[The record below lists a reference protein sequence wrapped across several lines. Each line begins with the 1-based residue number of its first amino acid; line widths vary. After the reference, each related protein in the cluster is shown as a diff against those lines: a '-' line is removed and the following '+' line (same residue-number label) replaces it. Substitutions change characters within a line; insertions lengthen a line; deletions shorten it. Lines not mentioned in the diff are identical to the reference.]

1 MFTFRPKK
9 IIREKTNETILVQNQ
24 IIPYTLIRTNRATR
38 LTLKISSHKGLE
50 VVVPYKFNLSR
61 IPRFIHEKSDWL
73 VKNIK
78 QNQSAPKKIKDGD
91 CIKVLGYDHKIKL
104 FSVTTKETVK
114 LVKSYRTENTKAV
127 FDGYEIQIFTKSN
140 ENLTSLLE
148 DFFKKRAKKYFTER
162 ADYWAEKMQL
172 NYNSL
177 TLRSQKTR
185 WGSCSKNGN
194 INFNWRL
201 ILTTKPILDSVIIH
215 ELAHIKHLNHGK
227 QFYSLLETFCPDHKQ
242 RTKQL
247 SNWKF
252 PF

>member
-1 MFTFRPKK
+1 
-9 IIREKTNETILVQNQ
+9 
-24 IIPYTLIRTNRATR
+24 PYR
-38 LTLKISSHKGLE
+38 
-50 VVVPYKFNLSR
+50 FNLSR

-78 QNQSAPKKIKDGD
+78 QSQSSPKKIKHGD
-91 CIKVLGYDHKIKL
+91 CIKVLGYDHEIKI
-104 FSVTTKETVK
+104 FPVTATATNKAKARSSKKEKVK
-114 LVKSYRTENTKAV
+114 LAKSYRTENGKAV
-127 FDGYEIQIFTKSN
+127 FNGYEIQIFTNSN
-140 ENLTSLLE
+140 ENLTNLLE

-162 ADYWAEKMQL
+162 ADYWSEKMQL
-172 NYNSL
+172 NYNRL

-185 WGSCSKNGN
+185 WGSCSRNGN

-227 QFYSLLETFCPDHKQ
+227 QFYTLLETFCPDHKLL
-242 RTKQL
+242 TKQL
-247 SNWKF
+247 AKWKF